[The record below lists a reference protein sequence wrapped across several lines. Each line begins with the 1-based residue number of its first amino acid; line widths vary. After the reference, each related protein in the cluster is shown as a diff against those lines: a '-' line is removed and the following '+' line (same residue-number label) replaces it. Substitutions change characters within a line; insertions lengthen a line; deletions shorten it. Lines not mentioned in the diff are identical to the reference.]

1 MQKLLAVLVMTSM
14 VSITPTFAAEL
25 PIIAPTETTT
35 VSEVS
40 EPTMEPSAMTT
51 ESTTPELSAAP
62 VPVVASMGSSLG
74 EYKTVACSTNAA
86 FSTNSCG
93 QCFDGGSVKV
103 GGDIN

>member
-25 PIIAPTETTT
+25 PVIAPTETTT

-51 ESTTPELSAAP
+51 VTSPELSAAP
-62 VPVVASMGSSLG
+62 APVVASMGSSLG

-93 QCFDGGSVKV
+93 QCFDGGLVKV